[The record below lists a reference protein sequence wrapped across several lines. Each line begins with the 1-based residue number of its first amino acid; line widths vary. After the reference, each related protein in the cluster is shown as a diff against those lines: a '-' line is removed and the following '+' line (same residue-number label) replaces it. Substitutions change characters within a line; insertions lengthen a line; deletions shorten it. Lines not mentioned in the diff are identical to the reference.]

1 MTKILVTGHEG
12 VIASN
17 LIKKLT
23 NCEIIIDS
31 INGKRIDLQ
40 NNDEVMKIEPVDTV
54 IHLGGKT
61 EKGLEWKEYF
71 ENNIIGTLNI
81 LKYCIE
87 RKIKKIIF
95 VSSYVYGNPK
105 YLPIDEQ
112 HPIDPHNLYTKSK
125 FLAEELCKKFS
136 EMHDLNVIVL
146 RPFNIFA
153 KTMNKDNLISNLITS
168 INTKKIVTIT
178 NRSSKRD
185 FLYIDDFI
193 EIILKIKDHDLKFE
207 IFNVGSGI
215 SFSFDEIIQTIEK
228 NTSIQLNLEYKKD
241 DESFIQDIKAN
252 STKIKKMLNWQPRL
266 TFEEGLQKLLRI

>member
-40 NNDEVMKIEPVDTV
+40 NNEEVMKIEPVDTV

-81 LKYCIE
+81 LKYCI
-87 RKIKKIIF
+87 KKNIKKIIF

-105 YLPIDEQ
+105 YSPIDEQ
-112 HPIDPHNLYTKSK
+112 HQISPHNLYTKSK
-125 FLAEELCKKFS
+125 FLAEELCKIYS
-136 EMHDLNVIVL
+136 EKYKLNVIIL

-153 KTMNKDNLISNLITS
+153 RSMNKNYLISNLIES
-168 INTKKIVTIT
+168 INTKKTVTIT
-178 NRSSKRD
+178 NRTSKRD

-193 EIILKIKDHDLKFE
+193 ELILKIKDYDFKYE

-215 SFSFDEIIQTIEK
+215 SYSFDEVIEIIEK
-228 NTSIQLNLEYKKD
+228 NTSKKLNLEYKND
-241 DESFIQDIKAN
+241 DQSYIQNITADN
-252 STKIKKMLNWQPRL
+252 SKITKILDWKPEL
-266 TFEEGLQKLLRI
+266 TFEEGLQKLL

>member
-81 LKYCIE
+81 LKYCI
-87 RKIKKIIF
+87 KKNIKKIIF

-105 YLPIDEQ
+105 YSPIDEQ
-112 HPIDPHNLYTKSK
+112 HQISPHNLYTKSK
-125 FLAEELCKKFS
+125 FLAEELCKIYS
-136 EMHDLNVIVL
+136 EKYKLNVIIL

-153 KTMNKDNLISNLITS
+153 RSMNKDYLISNLIES
-168 INTKKIVTIT
+168 INTKKTVTIT
-178 NRSSKRD
+178 NRTSKRD

-193 EIILKIKDHDLKFE
+193 ELILKIKDYDFKYE

-215 SFSFDEIIQTIEK
+215 SYSFDEVIEIIEK
-228 NTSIQLNLEYKKD
+228 NTSKKLNLEYKND
-241 DESFIQDIKAN
+241 DQSYIQNITADN
-252 STKIKKMLNWQPRL
+252 SKITKILDWKPEL
-266 TFEEGLQKLLRI
+266 TFEEGLQKLL

>member
-40 NNDEVMKIEPVDTV
+40 NNEEVMKIEPVDTV

-81 LKYCIE
+81 LKYCI
-87 RKIKKIIF
+87 KKNIKKIIF

-105 YLPIDEQ
+105 YSPIDEQ
-112 HPIDPHNLYTKSK
+112 HQISPHNLYTKSK
-125 FLAEELCKKFS
+125 FLAEELCKIYS
-136 EMHDLNVIVL
+136 EKYKLNVIIL

-153 KTMNKDNLISNLITS
+153 RSMNKDYLISNLIES
-168 INTKKIVTIT
+168 INTKKTITIT
-178 NRSSKRD
+178 NRTSKRD

-193 EIILKIKDHDLKFE
+193 ELILKIKDYDFKYE

-215 SFSFDEIIQTIEK
+215 SYSFDEVIEIIEK
-228 NTSIQLNLEYKKD
+228 NTSKKLNLEYKND
-241 DESFIQDIKAN
+241 DQSYIQNITADN
-252 STKIKKMLNWQPRL
+252 SKITKILDWKPEL
-266 TFEEGLQKLLRI
+266 TFEEGLQKLL

>member
-23 NCEIIIDS
+23 NCEIVIDS

-40 NNDEVMKIEPVDTV
+40 NNEEVMKIEPVDIV

-81 LKYCIE
+81 LKYCI
-87 RKIKKIIF
+87 KKNIKKIIF

-105 YLPIDEQ
+105 YSPIDEQ
-112 HPIDPHNLYTKSK
+112 HQISPHNLYTKSK
-125 FLAEELCKKFS
+125 FLAEELCKIYS
-136 EMHDLNVIVL
+136 EKYKLNVIIL

-153 KTMNKDNLISNLITS
+153 RSMNKNYLISNLIES
-168 INTKKIVTIT
+168 INTKKTVTIT
-178 NRSSKRD
+178 NRTSKRD

-193 EIILKIKDHDLKFE
+193 ELILKIKNYDFKYE

-215 SFSFDEIIQTIEK
+215 SYSFDEVIEIIEK
-228 NTSIQLNLEYKKD
+228 NTSKKLNLEYKND
-241 DESFIQDIKAN
+241 DQSYIQNITADN
-252 STKIKKMLNWQPRL
+252 SKITKILDWKPEL
-266 TFEEGLQKLLRI
+266 TFEEGLQKLL

>member
-1 MTKILVTGHEG
+1 MTKILVTGHRG
-12 VIASN
+12 IIASH

-40 NNDEVMKIEPVDTV
+40 NNEEVMKIEPVDTV

-61 EKGLEWKEYF
+61 QKGLEWKEYF

-81 LKYCIE
+81 LEYCVIK
-87 RKIKKIIF
+87 KIKKIIF

-105 YLPIDEQ
+105 YSPIDEQ
-112 HPIDPHNLYTKSK
+112 HQISPHNLYTKSK
-125 FLAEELCKKFS
+125 FLAEELCKIYS
-136 EMHDLNVIVL
+136 EKYKLNVIIL

-153 KTMNKDNLISNLITS
+153 RSMNKNYLISNLIES

-178 NRSSKRD
+178 NRTSKRD

-193 EIILKIKDHDLKFE
+193 ELILKIKDYDFKYE

-215 SFSFDEIIQTIEK
+215 SHSFDEVIEIIEK
-228 NTSIQLNLEYKKD
+228 NTSKKLNLEYKND
-241 DESFIQDIKAN
+241 DQSYIQNITADN
-252 STKIKKMLNWQPRL
+252 SKITKILDWKPEL
-266 TFEEGLQKLLRI
+266 TFEEGLQKLL

>member
-31 INGKRIDLQ
+31 INGRRIDLQ
-40 NNDEVMKIEPVDTV
+40 NNEEVMKIEPVDTV

-81 LKYCIE
+81 LKYCI
-87 RKIKKIIF
+87 KKNIKKIIF

-105 YLPIDEQ
+105 YSPIDEQ
-112 HPIDPHNLYTKSK
+112 HQISPHNLYTKSK
-125 FLAEELCKKFS
+125 FLAEELCKIYS
-136 EMHDLNVIVL
+136 EKYKLNVIIL

-153 KTMNKDNLISNLITS
+153 RSMNKDYLISNLIES
-168 INTKKIVTIT
+168 INTKKTVTIT
-178 NRSSKRD
+178 NRTSKRD

-193 EIILKIKDHDLKFE
+193 DLILKIKDHDFEYE
-207 IFNVGSGI
+207 IFNIGSGI
-215 SFSFDEIIQTIEK
+215 SYSFDDVIEIIEK
-228 NTSIQLNLEYKKD
+228 NTSKKLNLKYKSD
-241 DESFIQDIKAN
+241 DQSFIQNITADN
-252 STKIKKMLNWQPRL
+252 SKITKLLDWKPKL
-266 TFEEGLQKLLRI
+266 TFEEGLQKLL

>member
-40 NNDEVMKIEPVDTV
+40 NNEEVMKIEPVDTV

-81 LKYCIE
+81 LKYCI
-87 RKIKKIIF
+87 KKNIKKIIF

-105 YLPIDEQ
+105 YSPIDEQ
-112 HPIDPHNLYTKSK
+112 HQISPHNLYTKSK
-125 FLAEELCKKFS
+125 FLAEELCKIYS
-136 EMHDLNVIVL
+136 EKYKLNVIIL

-153 KTMNKDNLISNLITS
+153 RSMNKNYLISNLIES
-168 INTKKIVTIT
+168 INTKKTVTIT
-178 NRSSKRD
+178 NRTSKRD

-193 EIILKIKDHDLKFE
+193 ELILKIKDYDFKYE

-215 SFSFDEIIQTIEK
+215 SYSFDEVIEIIEK
-228 NTSIQLNLEYKKD
+228 NTSKKLNLEYKND
-241 DESFIQDIKAN
+241 DESYIQNITADN
-252 STKIKKMLNWQPRL
+252 SKITKILDWKPEL
-266 TFEEGLQKLLRI
+266 TFEEGLQKLL

>member
-40 NNDEVMKIEPVDTV
+40 NNEEVMKIEPVDTV

-71 ENNIIGTLNI
+71 ENNVIGTLNI
-81 LKYCIE
+81 LKYCI
-87 RKIKKIIF
+87 KKNIKKIIF

-105 YLPIDEQ
+105 YSPINEQ
-112 HPIDPHNLYTKSK
+112 HPVLPHNLYTKSK
-125 FLAEELCKKFS
+125 FLAEELCRDYS
-136 EMHDLNVIVL
+136 ERFNLNVIIL

-153 KTMNKDNLISNLITS
+153 RSMNKNYLISNLIES
-168 INTKKIVTIT
+168 INTKKTVTIT
-178 NRSSKRD
+178 NRTSKRD

-193 EIILKIKDHDLKFE
+193 ELILKIKDYDFKYE

-215 SFSFDEIIQTIEK
+215 SYSFDEVIEIIEK
-228 NTSIQLNLEYKKD
+228 NTSKKLNLEYKND
-241 DESFIQDIKAN
+241 DQSYIQNITADN
-252 STKIKKMLNWQPRL
+252 SKITKILDWKPEL
-266 TFEEGLQKLLRI
+266 TFEEGLQKLL

>member
-12 VIASN
+12 VIASH

-40 NNDEVMKIEPVDTV
+40 NNEEVMKIEPVDTV

-81 LKYCIE
+81 LKYCI
-87 RKIKKIIF
+87 KKNIKKIIF

-105 YLPIDEQ
+105 YSPIDEQ
-112 HPIDPHNLYTKSK
+112 HQISPHNLYTKSK
-125 FLAEELCKKFS
+125 FLAEELCKIYS
-136 EMHDLNVIVL
+136 EKYKLNVIIL

-153 KTMNKDNLISNLITS
+153 RSMNKNYLISNLIES
-168 INTKKIVTIT
+168 INTKKTVTIT
-178 NRSSKRD
+178 NRTSKRD

-193 EIILKIKDHDLKFE
+193 ELILKIKDYDFKYE

-215 SFSFDEIIQTIEK
+215 SYSFDEVIEIIEK
-228 NTSIQLNLEYKKD
+228 NTSKKLNLEKIPIQKKL
-241 DESFIQDIKAN
+241 AY
-252 STKIKKMLNWQPRL
+252 
-266 TFEEGLQKLLRI
+266 

>member
-31 INGKRIDLQ
+31 INGKRINLQ
-40 NNDEVMKIEPVDTV
+40 NNEEVMKIEPVDTV

-81 LKYCIE
+81 LKYCI
-87 RKIKKIIF
+87 KKNIKKIIF

-105 YLPIDEQ
+105 YSPIDEQ
-112 HPIDPHNLYTKSK
+112 HQISPHNLYTKSK
-125 FLAEELCKKFS
+125 FLAEELCKIYS
-136 EMHDLNVIVL
+136 EKYKLNVIIL

-153 KTMNKDNLISNLITS
+153 RSMNKNYLISNLIES
-168 INTKKIVTIT
+168 INTKKTVTIT
-178 NRSSKRD
+178 NRTSKRD

-193 EIILKIKDHDLKFE
+193 ELILKIKDYDFKYE

-215 SFSFDEIIQTIEK
+215 SYSFDEVIEIIEK
-228 NTSIQLNLEYKKD
+228 NTSKKLNLEYKND
-241 DESFIQDIKAN
+241 DESYIQNITADN
-252 STKIKKMLNWQPRL
+252 SKITKILDWKPEL
-266 TFEEGLQKLLRI
+266 TFEEGLQKLL

>member
-12 VIASN
+12 IIASH

-23 NCEIIIDS
+23 NCEIITDS
-31 INGKRIDLQ
+31 INGKRVNLQ
-40 NNDEVMKIEPVDTV
+40 NNEEVMKIEPVDTV
-54 IHLGGKT
+54 IHLAGKT
-61 EKGLEWKEYF
+61 KKGLEWEEYF
-71 ENNIIGTLNI
+71 ENNVIGTLNI
-81 LKYCIE
+81 LKYCVE
-87 RKIKKIIF
+87 KNIKKIIF

-112 HPIDPHNLYTKSK
+112 HPIAPHNLYTKSK

-153 KTMNKDNLISNLITS
+153 KTMNKDNLISKLITS

-178 NRSSKRD
+178 NRNSKRD

-193 EIILKIKDHDLKFE
+193 ELILKIKDHDFKYE

-228 NTSIQLNLEYKKD
+228 NTSIQLNLKYEKD
-241 DESFIQDIKAN
+241 DETFIQDIKAN
-252 STKIKKMLNWQPRL
+252 STKIKKILNWQPRL
-266 TFEEGLQKLLRI
+266 TFEEGLQKLL

>member
-1 MTKILVTGHEG
+1 MTKILVTGHKG
-12 VIASN
+12 VIASH
-17 LIKKLT
+17 LIKKLS

-81 LKYCIE
+81 LKYCI
-87 RKIKKIIF
+87 KKNIKKIIF

-105 YLPIDEQ
+105 YSPIDEQ
-112 HPIDPHNLYTKSK
+112 HQISPHNLYTKSK
-125 FLAEELCKKFS
+125 FLAEELCKIYS
-136 EMHDLNVIVL
+136 EKYKLNVIIL

-153 KTMNKDNLISNLITS
+153 RSMNKNYLISNLIES
-168 INTKKIVTIT
+168 VNTKKTVTIT
-178 NRSSKRD
+178 NRTSKRD

-193 EIILKIKDHDLKFE
+193 ELILKIKDYDFKYE

-215 SFSFDEIIQTIEK
+215 SYSFDEVIEIIEK
-228 NTSIQLNLEYKKD
+228 NTSKKLNLEYKND
-241 DESFIQDIKAN
+241 DQSYIQNITADN
-252 STKIKKMLNWQPRL
+252 SKITKILDWKPEL
-266 TFEEGLQKLLRI
+266 TFEEGLQKLL

>member
-12 VIASN
+12 IIASH

-23 NCEIIIDS
+23 NCEIITDS
-31 INGKRIDLQ
+31 INGKRVNLQ
-40 NNDEVMKIEPVDTV
+40 NNEEVMKIEPVDTV
-54 IHLGGKT
+54 IHLAGKT
-61 EKGLEWKEYF
+61 KKGLEWEEYF

-81 LKYCIE
+81 LKYCVE
-87 RKIKKIIF
+87 KNIKKIIF

-112 HPIDPHNLYTKSK
+112 HPIAPHNLYTKSK

-153 KTMNKDNLISNLITS
+153 KTMNKDNLISKLITS

-178 NRSSKRD
+178 NRNSKRD

-193 EIILKIKDHDLKFE
+193 ELILKIKDHDFKYE
-207 IFNVGSGI
+207 IFNIGSGI
-215 SFSFDEIIQTIEK
+215 SYSFDEVIEMIEK
-228 NTSIQLNLEYKKD
+228 STSKKLNLEYEND
-241 DESFIQDIKAN
+241 VQSYIENITADN
-252 STKIKKMLNWQPRL
+252 SKITKILDWKPKL
-266 TFEEGLQKLLRI
+266 TFKEGLQKLL

>member
-40 NNDEVMKIEPVDTV
+40 NNEEVMKIEPVDTV

-71 ENNIIGTLNI
+71 ENNVIGTLNI
-81 LKYCIE
+81 LKYCI
-87 RKIKKIIF
+87 KKNIKKIIF

-105 YLPIDEQ
+105 YSPIDEQ
-112 HPIDPHNLYTKSK
+112 HQISPHNLYTKSK
-125 FLAEELCKKFS
+125 FLAEELCKIYS
-136 EMHDLNVIVL
+136 EKYKLNVIIL

-153 KTMNKDNLISNLITS
+153 RSMNKNYLISNLIES
-168 INTKKIVTIT
+168 INTKKTVTIT
-178 NRSSKRD
+178 NRTSKRD
-185 FLYIDDFI
+185 FLYIDDSI
-193 EIILKIKDHDLKFE
+193 ELILKIKDYDFKCE

-215 SFSFDEIIQTIEK
+215 SYSFDEVIEIIEK
-228 NTSIQLNLEYKKD
+228 NTSKKLNLEYKND
-241 DESFIQDIKAN
+241 DQSYIQNITADN
-252 STKIKKMLNWQPRL
+252 SKITKILDWKPEL
-266 TFEEGLQKLLRI
+266 TFEEGLQKLL

>member
-1 MTKILVTGHEG
+1 MTKILVTGHRG
-12 VIASN
+12 IIASH

-40 NNDEVMKIEPVDTV
+40 NNEEVMKIEPVDTV

-71 ENNIIGTLNI
+71 ENNVIGTLNI
-81 LKYCIE
+81 LKYCI
-87 RKIKKIIF
+87 KKNIKKIIF

-105 YLPIDEQ
+105 YSPINEQ
-112 HPIDPHNLYTKSK
+112 HPVLPHNLYTKSK
-125 FLAEELCKKFS
+125 FLAEELCRDYS
-136 EMHDLNVIVL
+136 ERFNLNVIIL

-153 KTMNKDNLISNLITS
+153 RSMNKNYLISNLIES
-168 INTKKIVTIT
+168 INTKKTVTIT
-178 NRSSKRD
+178 NRTSKRD

-193 EIILKIKDHDLKFE
+193 ELILKIKDYDFKYE

-215 SFSFDEIIQTIEK
+215 SYSFDEVIEIIEK
-228 NTSIQLNLEYKKD
+228 NTSKKLNLEYKND
-241 DESFIQDIKAN
+241 DQSHIQNIVADN
-252 STKIKKMLNWQPRL
+252 SKITKILDWKPEL
-266 TFEEGLQKLLRI
+266 TFEEGLQKLL

>member
-40 NNDEVMKIEPVDTV
+40 NNEEVMKIEPVDTV

-81 LKYCIE
+81 LKYCI
-87 RKIKKIIF
+87 KKNIKKIIF

-105 YLPIDEQ
+105 YSPIDEQ
-112 HPIDPHNLYTKSK
+112 HQISPHNLYTKSK
-125 FLAEELCKKFS
+125 FLAEELCKIYS
-136 EMHDLNVIVL
+136 EKYKLNVIIL

-153 KTMNKDNLISNLITS
+153 RSMNKNYLISNLIES
-168 INTKKIVTIT
+168 INTKKTVTIT
-178 NRSSKRD
+178 NRTSKRD

-193 EIILKIKDHDLKFE
+193 EIILKIKDYDFKFE

-215 SFSFDEIIQTIEK
+215 SYSFDEVIEIIEK
-228 NTSIQLNLEYKKD
+228 NTSKKLNLEYKND
-241 DESFIQDIKAN
+241 DQSYIQNITADN
-252 STKIKKMLNWQPRL
+252 SKITKILDWKPEL
-266 TFEEGLQKLLRI
+266 TFEEGLQKLL

>member
-61 EKGLEWKEYF
+61 EKGLEWEEYF

-81 LKYCIE
+81 LKYCI
-87 RKIKKIIF
+87 KKNIKKIIF

-105 YLPIDEQ
+105 YSPIDEQ
-112 HPIDPHNLYTKSK
+112 HQISPHNLYTKSK
-125 FLAEELCKKFS
+125 FLAEELCKIYS
-136 EMHDLNVIVL
+136 EKYKLNVIIL

-153 KTMNKDNLISNLITS
+153 RSMNKNYLISNLIES
-168 INTKKIVTIT
+168 VNTKKTVTIT
-178 NRSSKRD
+178 NRTSKRD

-193 EIILKIKDHDLKFE
+193 ELILKIKDYDFKYE

-215 SFSFDEIIQTIEK
+215 SYSFDEVIEIIEK
-228 NTSIQLNLEYKKD
+228 NTSKKLNLEYKND
-241 DESFIQDIKAN
+241 DQSYIQNITADN
-252 STKIKKMLNWQPRL
+252 SKITKILDWKPEL
-266 TFEEGLQKLLRI
+266 TFEEGLQKLL

>member
-31 INGKRIDLQ
+31 INGRRIDLQ
-40 NNDEVMKIEPVDTV
+40 NNEEVMKIEPVDTV

-81 LKYCIE
+81 LKYCI
-87 RKIKKIIF
+87 KKNIKKIIF

-105 YLPIDEQ
+105 YSPIDEQ
-112 HPIDPHNLYTKSK
+112 HQISPHNLYTKSK
-125 FLAEELCKKFS
+125 FLAEELCKIYS
-136 EMHDLNVIVL
+136 EKYKLNVIIL

-153 KTMNKDNLISNLITS
+153 RSMNKNYLISNLIES
-168 INTKKIVTIT
+168 INTKKTVTIT
-178 NRSSKRD
+178 NRTSKRD

-193 EIILKIKDHDLKFE
+193 ELILKIKDYDFKYE

-215 SFSFDEIIQTIEK
+215 SYSFDEVIEIIEK
-228 NTSIQLNLEYKKD
+228 NTSKKLKLEYKND
-241 DESFIQDIKAN
+241 DQSYIQNITADN
-252 STKIKKMLNWQPRL
+252 SKITKILDWKPEL
-266 TFEEGLQKLLRI
+266 TFEEGLQKLL

>member
-40 NNDEVMKIEPVDTV
+40 NNEEVMKIEPVDTV

-81 LKYCIE
+81 LKYCI
-87 RKIKKIIF
+87 KKNIKKIIF

-105 YLPIDEQ
+105 YSPIDEQ
-112 HPIDPHNLYTKSK
+112 HQISPHNLYTKSK
-125 FLAEELCKKFS
+125 FLAEELCKIYS
-136 EMHDLNVIVL
+136 EKYKLNVIIL

-153 KTMNKDNLISNLITS
+153 RSMNKDYLISNLIES
-168 INTKKIVTIT
+168 INTKKTVTIT
-178 NRSSKRD
+178 NRTSKRD

-193 EIILKIKDHDLKFE
+193 ELILKIKDHDFKCE

-215 SFSFDEIIQTIEK
+215 SYSFDEVIEIIEK
-228 NTSIQLNLEYKKD
+228 NTSKKLNLEYKND
-241 DESFIQDIKAN
+241 DQSYIQNITADN
-252 STKIKKMLNWQPRL
+252 SKITKILDWKPEL
-266 TFEEGLQKLLRI
+266 TFEEGLQKLL

>member
-40 NNDEVMKIEPVDTV
+40 NNEEVMKIEPVDTV

-71 ENNIIGTLNI
+71 ENNVIGTLNI
-81 LKYCIE
+81 LKYCI
-87 RKIKKIIF
+87 KKNIKKIIF

-105 YLPIDEQ
+105 YSPIDEQ
-112 HPIDPHNLYTKSK
+112 HQISPHNLYTKSK
-125 FLAEELCKKFS
+125 FLAEELCKIYS
-136 EMHDLNVIVL
+136 EKYKLNVIIL

-153 KTMNKDNLISNLITS
+153 RSMNKNSLIFNLIES
-168 INTKKIVTIT
+168 INTKKTVTIT
-178 NRSSKRD
+178 NRTSKRD

-193 EIILKIKDHDLKFE
+193 ELILKIKDYDFKCE

-215 SFSFDEIIQTIEK
+215 SYSFDEVIEIIEK
-228 NTSIQLNLEYKKD
+228 NTSKKLNLEYKND
-241 DESFIQDIKAN
+241 DQLYIQNITADN
-252 STKIKKMLNWQPRL
+252 SKITKILDWKPEL
-266 TFEEGLQKLLRI
+266 TFEEGLQKLL

>member
-1 MTKILVTGHEG
+1 MTKILVTGHSG
-12 VIASN
+12 VIASH

-23 NCEIIIDS
+23 NCEIVIDS

-40 NNDEVMKIEPVDTV
+40 NNEEVMKIEPVDTV

-81 LKYCIE
+81 LKYCI
-87 RKIKKIIF
+87 KKNIKKIIF

-105 YLPIDEQ
+105 YSPIDEQ
-112 HPIDPHNLYTKSK
+112 HQISPHNLYTKSK
-125 FLAEELCKKFS
+125 FLAEELCKIYS
-136 EMHDLNVIVL
+136 EKYKLNVIIL

-153 KTMNKDNLISNLITS
+153 RSMNKNYLISNLIES
-168 INTKKIVTIT
+168 INTKKTVTIT
-178 NRSSKRD
+178 NRTSKRD

-193 EIILKIKDHDLKFE
+193 ELILKIKDYDFKYE

-215 SFSFDEIIQTIEK
+215 SYSFDEVIEIIEK
-228 NTSIQLNLEYKKD
+228 NTSKKLNLEYKND
-241 DESFIQDIKAN
+241 DQSYIQNITADN
-252 STKIKKMLNWQPRL
+252 SKITKILDWKPEL
-266 TFEEGLQKLLRI
+266 TFEEGLQKLL